1 MGVSG
6 VGLSL
11 RQAANNNANGIATRT
26 LTADGKLI
34 AAEVSRL
41 GFRFRSSSFKHMT

>member
-11 RQAANNNANGIATRT
+11 RQAAKSNTNGIATRT
-26 LTADGKLI
+26 LTADGKTVE
-34 AAEVSRL
+34 AEASRVV
-41 GFRFRSSSFKHMT
+41 FV